1 MDERFG
7 DRFIKYAED
16 GSIINV
22 IDMINMNVNVNYQ
35 DRNGYT
41 ALIKASHN
49 FINLPLIKLLLDSGA
64 DPNIENIYGQTALMN
79 AVGNIDILKLLL
91 NNGANPLL
99 EDDEGDTAYDIAII
113 LQEYE
118 SAELLKYYMMM
129 YKMQRRRRRNLTYR
143 KKRTQLAH
151 KNLALSKLLDT
162 YDVDEPLSRH
172 MRRETI
178 RSIFGY

>member
-7 DRFIKYAED
+7 ERFIKYAED
-16 GSIINV
+16 GFILNV
-22 IDMINMNVNVNYQ
+22 IDMINMNVNVNFQ

-41 ALIKASHN
+41 ALIKSSRD
-49 FINLPLIKLLLDSGA
+49 FTNLPIVELLLERGA
-64 DPNIENIYGQTALMN
+64 DPNIENIYGQTALTYGI
-79 AVGNIDILKLLL
+79 GNIDILKLLL
-91 NNGANPLL
+91 NNGANPFI

-118 SAELLKYYMMM
+118 SAELLKKYMMI
-129 YKMQRRRRRNLTYR
+129 YKMQRKRRRDLTYR

-151 KNLALSKLLDT
+151 KNLALSKLIDT
-162 YDVDEPLSRH
+162 YDIDEPLTRI

-178 RSIFGY
+178 RSIFG

>member
-1 MDERFG
+1 MGERL
-7 DRFIKYAED
+7 IEYAE
-16 GSIINV
+16 GGFILRV
-22 IDMINMNVNVNYQ
+22 MDMINMNVNVNYQ

-41 ALIKASHN
+41 ALIKASRDP
-49 FINLPLIKLLLDSGA
+49 INLPLIKLLLNSGA

-79 AVGNIDILKLLL
+79 AIGNIDILKLLL

-99 EDDEGDTAYDIAII
+99 EDDEGDTAYDTAIL

-118 SAELLKYYMMM
+118 SAELLKKYTMI
-129 YKMQRRRRRNLTYR
+129 YKMQSKRRRNLTYR

-162 YDVDEPLSRH
+162 YDVDEPLTRD

-178 RSIFGY
+178 RSIFG